1 MLLRYDGFDRDSVLG
16 GLSIFN
22 RKQVIHMNENGQIT
36 RRRILKTA
44 LVGVSG
50 VATGTLLS
58 TRSGA
63 AAPGKNTGQV
73 PVTLRSSDF
82 PRFRGPFPILSTPFS
97 TSGAVDF
104 EVLAREARF
113 ADWCESPGMIW
124 PQSNDS
130 VDLLTQDEKLEGME
144 VLAKTTQ
151 DLKTTS
157 LCLGVQG
164 QDTDDMLVYAKHAKQ
179 LSPAAII
186 SRPPDSGKTQDDLRQ
201 YWRALA
207 AVITEQPVM
216 IQTTA
221 RRGGAT
227 PSTELL
233 IELAEEFPNFGY
245 VKEES
250 SPVIPR
256 IRALLKSS
264 SIRSVFSARGAY
276 GWLYESRLGT
286 EGLVTERIAYAD
298 ILAKIWTLM
307 RNGSDPAKLKDM
319 YSKLTLM
326 FNLSQTH
333 PGNLRGYSL
342 HLLKMRNVFRT
353 MISRQYGPGG
363 STPAKPILQDLT
375 LSQEEIAEIEW
386 RFESLKPYLKS
397 GQFEG

>member
-1 MLLRYDGFDRDSVLG
+1 
-16 GLSIFN
+16 
-22 RKQVIHMNENGQIT
+22 MNEERPIT
-36 RRRILKTA
+36 RRRMLKST
-44 LVGVSG
+44 V
-50 VATGTLLS
+50 VAA
-58 TRSGA
+58 SGA
-63 AAPGKNTGQV
+63 AAPALLRTSSGATTPQAPATQR
-73 PVTLRSSDF
+73 PVKLRYTDF
-82 PRFRGPFPILSTPFS
+82 PRFRGPFPILSTPFT
-97 TSGAVDF
+97 TSGEVDF
-104 EVLAREARF
+104 EVLARQARF

-151 DLKTTS
+151 GLSTTA

-164 QDTDDMLVYAKHAKQ
+164 KDTDDMLVYAKHAKK
-179 LSPAAII
+179 LSPTAVI
-186 SRPPDSGKTQDDLRQ
+186 SRPPDTGKTQDDLRQ

-207 AVITEQPVM
+207 SVITERPVM

-221 RRGGAT
+221 RRGGT
-227 PSTELL
+227 SPSTELL
-233 IELAEEFPNFGY
+233 IEMAKELPNFGY

-250 SPVIPR
+250 GPVIPR
-256 IRALLKSS
+256 IRALLASP
-264 SIRSVFSARGAY
+264 SIRSVFSARGAF

-298 ILAKIWTLM
+298 ILAKIWKLM
-307 RNGSDPAKLKDM
+307 KSGSDPATLKDM

-342 HLLKMRNVFRT
+342 YLLKMRGVFRT

-363 STPAKPILQDLT
+363 STPAKPIFSDLA
-375 LSQEEIAEIEW
+375 LSEEEIAEIEW
-386 RFESLKPYLKS
+386 RFESLKPYLKP
-397 GQFEG
+397 GKFDG

>member
-1 MLLRYDGFDRDSVLG
+1 
-16 GLSIFN
+16 
-22 RKQVIHMNENGQIT
+22 MNDERPIT
-36 RRRILKTA
+36 RRSMLKTA
-44 LVGVSG
+44 VVGASC
-50 VATGTLLS
+50 VAAGMLRQTS
-58 TRSGA
+58 SGA
-63 AAPGKNTGQV
+63 TAQETTAAQV
-73 PVTLRSSDF
+73 PVKLRCPDY
-82 PRFRGPFPILSTPFS
+82 PRFRGPFPILSTPFT
-97 TSGAVDF
+97 TSGDVDF

-113 ADWCESPGMIW
+113 ADWCGSPGMIW

-130 VDLLTQDEKLEGME
+130 VDLLTQDEKLQGME
-144 VLAKTTQ
+144 VLAKTNQ
-151 DLKTTS
+151 GLSTTA

-164 QDTDDMLVYAKHAKQ
+164 KDTDDMLIYAKHAKK

-186 SRPPDSGKTQDDLRQ
+186 SRPPDTGKTQDDLRQ

-207 AVITEQPVM
+207 SVITEQPVM

-221 RRGGAT
+221 RRGGVS

-233 IELAEEFPNFGY
+233 IELAKEFPNFGY

-250 SPVIPR
+250 NPVIPR
-256 IRALLKSS
+256 IRALLASP

-298 ILAKIWTLM
+298 ILAKIWKLM
-307 RNGSDPAKLKDM
+307 RNGSDPATLKDM

-342 HLLKMRNVFRT
+342 HLLKMRGVFRN

-363 STPAKPILQDLT
+363 STPAKPIFSDLT
-375 LSQEEIAEIEW
+375 LSAEEIAEIEW
-386 RFESLKPYLKS
+386 RFESLKPYLKP
-397 GQFEG
+397 GKFDG

>member
-1 MLLRYDGFDRDSVLG
+1 MLKATV
-16 GLSIFN
+16 
-22 RKQVIHMNENGQIT
+22 
-36 RRRILKTA
+36 
-44 LVGVSG
+44 VGASG
-50 VATGTLLS
+50 VAAGTLLQTPS
-58 TRSGA
+58 SATTPKDTA
-63 AAPGKNTGQV
+63 AQV
-73 PVTLRSSDF
+73 TVKLRCPDF
-82 PRFRGPFPILSTPFS
+82 PWFRGPFPILSTPF
-97 TSGAVDF
+97 TASGEVDF
-104 EVLAREARF
+104 EVLARQARF

-151 DLKTTS
+151 ALNTTA

-164 QDTDDMLVYAKHAKQ
+164 KDTDDMLVYAQHAKK
-179 LSPAAII
+179 LSPTAII
-186 SRPPDSGKTQDDLRQ
+186 SRPPDTGKTQDDLRR

-221 RRGGAT
+221 RRGGT
-227 PSTELL
+227 SPSTELL
-233 IELAEEFPNFGY
+233 IELAKEFPNFGY

-250 SPVIPR
+250 NPVVPR
-256 IRALLKSS
+256 IRALLASP

-298 ILAKIWTLM
+298 ILAKIWRLM
-307 RNGSDPAKLKDM
+307 KSGSDPATLKDM

-342 HLLKMRNVFRT
+342 YLLKMRGVFRN

-363 STPAKPILQDLT
+363 STPAKPIFSDLT
-375 LSQEEIAEIEW
+375 LSAEEIAEIEW
-386 RFESLKPYLKS
+386 RFESLKPYLNP
-397 GQFEG
+397 GNFEA

>member
-1 MLLRYDGFDRDSVLG
+1 MKNEDLVSRRTLLKSTLLGASSV
-16 GLSIFN
+16 
-22 RKQVIHMNENGQIT
+22 
-36 RRRILKTA
+36 A
-44 LVGVSG
+44 
-50 VATGTLLS
+50 AGTLS
-58 TRSGA
+58 QTSISA
-63 AAPGKNTGQV
+63 ASPETIAKQV
-73 PVTLRSSDF
+73 PVKLRSPDY
-82 PRFRGPFPILSTPFS
+82 PRFRGPFPILSTPF
-97 TSGAVDF
+97 TNSGEVDF

-130 VDLLTQDEKLEGME
+130 VDLLTQNEKLEGME
-144 VLAKTTQ
+144 VLAKTSRN
-151 DLKTTS
+151 LKTTA

-164 QDTDDMLVYAKHAKQ
+164 EDTDDMLVYAKHARK
-179 LSPAAII
+179 LSPTAVI
-186 SRPPDSGKTQDDLRQ
+186 SRPPDTGKTQEDLRQ

-207 AVITEQPVM
+207 SVITEQPVM

-221 RRGGAT
+221 RRGGVS

-250 SPVIPR
+250 NPVIPR
-256 IRALLKSS
+256 VRKLLESP

-286 EGLVTERIAYAD
+286 EGLVTERLAYAD
-298 ILAKIWTLM
+298 ILAKIWKLM
-307 RNGSDPAKLKDM
+307 RSGDDPAMLKDM

-342 HLLKMRNVFRT
+342 YLLKMRGVFNT
-353 MISRQYGPGG
+353 MISRQYGPNGT
-363 STPAKPILQDLT
+363 TPAQPIIRDLT
-375 LSQEEIAEIEW
+375 LSNEEIAEIEW
-386 RFESLKPYLKS
+386 RFESLKPFLKP
-397 GQFEG
+397 GKFTG

>member
-1 MLLRYDGFDRDSVLG
+1 MKNEELVSRRSLLKSTLLG
-16 GLSIFN
+16 AS
-22 RKQVIHMNENGQIT
+22 
-36 RRRILKTA
+36 
-44 LVGVSG
+44 S
-50 VATGTLLS
+50 VATGTLLQTS
-58 TRSGA
+58 IGA
-63 AAPGKNTGQV
+63 APSETIAKQV
-73 PVTLRSSDF
+73 PVKLRSPDY
-82 PRFRGPFPILSTPFS
+82 PRFRGPFPILSTPF
-97 TSGAVDF
+97 TNSGDVDF

-130 VDLLTQDEKLEGME
+130 VDLLTQNEKLEGME
-144 VLAKTTQ
+144 VLAKTSRN
-151 DLKTTS
+151 LKTTA

-164 QDTDDMLVYAKHAKQ
+164 EDTDDMLVYAKHARK
-179 LSPAAII
+179 LSPTAII
-186 SRPPDSGKTQDDLRQ
+186 SRPPDTGKTQEDLRQ

-207 AVITEQPVM
+207 SVITEQPVM

-221 RRGGAT
+221 RRGGVS

-250 SPVIPR
+250 NPVIPR
-256 IRALLKSS
+256 VRKLLESP

-286 EGLVTERIAYAD
+286 EGLVTERLAYAD
-298 ILAKIWTLM
+298 ILAKIWKLM
-307 RNGSDPAKLKDM
+307 RSGDDPAMLKDM

-342 HLLKMRNVFRT
+342 YLLKMRGVFNT
-353 MISRQYGPGG
+353 MVSRQYGPNGT
-363 STPAKPILQDLT
+363 TPAQPIIQDLT
-375 LSQEEIAEIEW
+375 LSNEEIAEIEW
-386 RFESLKPYLKS
+386 RFESLKPFLKP
-397 GQFEG
+397 GKFTG

>member
-1 MLLRYDGFDRDSVLG
+1 MT
-16 GLSIFN
+16 
-22 RKQVIHMNENGQIT
+22 NERLTT
-36 RRRILKTA
+36 RRHLLKSA
-44 LVGVSG
+44 VAGASG
-50 VATGTLLS
+50 IVAGTLLQGS
-58 TRSGA
+58 AGA
-63 AAPGKNTGQV
+63 APSESAVGQV
-73 PVTLRSSDF
+73 PVKLRCGDY
-82 PRFRGPFPILSTPFS
+82 PRFRGPFPILSTPF
-97 TSGAVDF
+97 TEAGAVDF

-113 ADWCESPGMIW
+113 AEWCESPGMIW

-130 VDLLTQDEKLEGME
+130 VDLLSRDEKLEGME
-144 VLAKTTQ
+144 VLARTSRDFKTTA
-151 DLKTTS
+151 

-164 QDTDDMLVYAKHAKQ
+164 RDTDDMLVYAKHAKQ
-179 LSPAAII
+179 LNPTAII
-186 SRPPDSGKTQDDLRQ
+186 SRPPDTGKTQDDLRQ

-207 AVITEQPVM
+207 EVITDHPVM

-221 RRGGAT
+221 RRGGVS

-250 SPVIPR
+250 NPVIPR
-256 IRALLKSS
+256 IRALLASP

-298 ILAKIWTLM
+298 ILAKIWKLM
-307 RNGSDPAKLKDM
+307 RSGDDPETLKDM

-342 HLLKMRNVFRT
+342 YVLKMRGVFQN

-363 STPAKPILQDLT
+363 STPEKPILQKLT
-375 LSQEEIAEIEW
+375 LSSDEIAEIEW
-386 RFESLKPYLKS
+386 RFESLKRYLKP
-397 GQFEG
+397 GEFAG

>member
-1 MLLRYDGFDRDSVLG
+1 
-16 GLSIFN
+16 
-22 RKQVIHMNENGQIT
+22 MNLDVRIT

-44 LVGVSG
+44 VVGASG
-50 VATGTLLS
+50 VAAAALLP
-58 TRSGA
+58 TRSDA
-63 AAPGKNTGQV
+63 EPLKATATQV
-73 PVTLRSSDF
+73 PVKLRCPDF
-82 PRFRGPFPILSTPFS
+82 PRFRGPFPILSTPF
-97 TSGAVDF
+97 TLSGAVDF
-104 EVLAREARF
+104 EILAREARF

-151 DLKTTS
+151 GLQKTA

-164 QDTDDMLVYAKHAKQ
+164 KDTDDMLIYAKHAKK
-179 LSPAAII
+179 LSPTAII
-186 SRPPDSGKTQDDLRQ
+186 SRPPDTGKTQDDLRQ

-221 RRGGAT
+221 RRGGAS

-233 IELAEEFPNFGY
+233 IELAKEFPNFGY

-256 IRALLKSS
+256 IRALLASS
-264 SIRSVFSARGAY
+264 SIRSIFSARGAY

-298 ILAKIWTLM
+298 LLAKIWELM
-307 RNGSDPAKLKDM
+307 RSGSDPATLKDM

-333 PGNLRGYSL
+333 PGDLRGYSL
-342 HLLKMRNVFRT
+342 HLLKMRGVFRT
-353 MISRQYGPGG
+353 MISREYGPNG
-363 STPAKPILQDLT
+363 STPANPIIRDLT
-375 LSQEEIAEIEW
+375 LSPEEIAEIEW
-386 RFESLKPYLKS
+386 RFESLKPYLKR
-397 GQFEG
+397 GKFDG

>member
-1 MLLRYDGFDRDSVLG
+1 MKNEELVSRRSLLKSTLLG
-16 GLSIFN
+16 AS
-22 RKQVIHMNENGQIT
+22 
-36 RRRILKTA
+36 
-44 LVGVSG
+44 S
-50 VATGTLLS
+50 VATGTLLQTS
-58 TRSGA
+58 IGA
-63 AAPGKNTGQV
+63 APSETIAKQV
-73 PVTLRSSDF
+73 PVKLRSPDY
-82 PRFRGPFPILSTPFS
+82 PRFRGPFPILSTPF
-97 TSGAVDF
+97 TNSGDVDF

-130 VDLLTQDEKLEGME
+130 VDLLTQNEKLEGME
-144 VLAKTTQ
+144 VLAKTSRN
-151 DLKTTS
+151 LKTTA

-164 QDTDDMLVYAKHAKQ
+164 EDTDDMLVYAKHARK
-179 LSPAAII
+179 LSPTAII
-186 SRPPDSGKTQDDLRQ
+186 SRPPDTGKTQEDLRQ

-207 AVITEQPVM
+207 SVITEQPVM

-221 RRGGAT
+221 RRGGVS

-250 SPVIPR
+250 NPVIPR
-256 IRALLKSS
+256 VRKLLESP

-286 EGLVTERIAYAD
+286 EGLVTERLAYAD
-298 ILAKIWTLM
+298 ILAKIWKLM
-307 RNGSDPAKLKDM
+307 RSGDDPAMLKDM

-342 HLLKMRNVFRT
+342 YLLKMRGVFST
-353 MISRQYGPGG
+353 MVSRQYGPNGT
-363 STPAKPILQDLT
+363 TPAQPIIQDLT
-375 LSQEEIAEIEW
+375 LSNEEIAEIEW
-386 RFESLKPYLKS
+386 RFESLKPFLKP
-397 GQFEG
+397 GKFTG